1 MEFSIGL
8 LNKNTKKNRQQRF
21 VLSKREIVQPAQNY
35 NLEMM
40 TSGEINDQVHD
51 LIKKLKRT
59 NTLESI
65 PEEFSPRITIQEKL
79 EPLPPQEL
87 PVISELKPKKR
98 GRPKLK
104 DGKKLISFD

>member
-8 LNKNTKKNRQQRF
+8 LNRNKKTNKPLYT
-21 VLSKREIVQPAQNY
+21 LSKRETTQPAQNY
-35 NLEMM
+35 NLETM
-40 TSGEINDQVHD
+40 TSGEINDHVHD
-51 LIKKLKRT
+51 LIKKLKRM

-65 PEEFSPRITIQEKL
+65 PEEFSPRIPIQEIP
-79 EPLPPQEL
+79 EPLPPQDL
-87 PVISELKPKKR
+87 PVISEPKVKKR